1 MAIDGRRIKYSLYD
15 SDFVK
20 YWRYLGWEENRQW
33 CVTRHQTNFIFATER
48 SIFEN
53 INALLSHYNGILS
66 YSNGKYVLDV
76 ETAETTPVSTNTFN
90 SVTYDWNVN
99 PEYIDNSDIIGGITI
114 NDNAQRNA
122 KNTIKASISDPQNN
136 FLQEV
141 YLSLIQTF

>member
-1 MAIDGRRIKYSLYD
+1 M
-15 SDFVK
+15 
-20 YWRYLGWEENRQW
+20 

-76 ETAETTPVSTNTFN
+76 ETAETTPKVSTNTFN

-122 KNTIKASISDPQNN
+122 KNTIKASISDPQIILFKKCI
-136 FLQEV
+136 FL
-141 YLSLIQTF
+141 